1 MRCRSDRTAHTEL
14 VAFMVP
20 LLCCHTAIAHHSFAQ
35 FQMDKSLRIVGA
47 VESFEWTN
55 PHTWL
60 VVLVDDG
67 KGGQS
72 EWRLEGA
79 SVNELARAGWTK
91 RVAQQGE
98 RVSVEIHPLRSG
110 QPGGAFVSMTKA
122 DGSVF
127 SQITKEQQAAAAAS
141 AP

>member
-1 MRCRSDRTAHTEL
+1 MRSSSGRNGLSALIGCVL
-14 VAFMVP
+14 LP
-20 LLCCHTAIAHHSFAQ
+20 LIGGPAIAHHSFAQ
-35 FQMDKSLRIVGA
+35 FQMDKSMRIVGS

-60 VVLVDDG
+60 VVMVDDG
-67 KGGQS
+67 KGGQA

-98 RVSVEIHPLRSG
+98 RITVEIHPLRSG

-127 SQITKEQQAAAAAS
+127 SQITKEQQAAAP